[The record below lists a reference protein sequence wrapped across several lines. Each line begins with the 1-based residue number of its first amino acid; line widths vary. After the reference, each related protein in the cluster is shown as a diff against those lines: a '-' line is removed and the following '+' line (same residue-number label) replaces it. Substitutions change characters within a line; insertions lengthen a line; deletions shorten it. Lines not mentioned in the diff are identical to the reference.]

1 MQVEQNNTQSETNL
15 NKDPLTDSQESGT
28 VLTESKMQ
36 AESSDQE
43 KVKLQD
49 EISELKDKYVRA
61 HAEMENMRRRQER
74 ERLDL
79 VKFGLETIFKDL
91 LPVLDSFEKAI
102 PENSN
107 VAALTDASNIQAFAE
122 GMIMVRRQLLDV
134 CRKHGLEAIDAKD
147 APFDPHLHQAIQRVD
162 SANVTV
168 DTVANEYARGY
179 QLHGR
184 LLRPAMV
191 SVLTPTGG

>member
-1 MQVEQNNTQSETNL
+1 
-15 NKDPLTDSQESGT
+15 
-28 VLTESKMQ
+28 MQ
-36 AESSDQE
+36 AEQNSTQTDTNTHKDLQASSQEVDSAAASTQAESLDQE
-43 KVKLQD
+43 KAKLRD
-49 EISELKDKYVRA
+49 EITELKDKYVRA

-102 PENSN
+102 PEESG
-107 VAALTDASNIQAFAE
+107 VEKLTDAANIQAFAE
-122 GMIMVRRQLLDV
+122 GMVMVRRQLLDV
-134 CRKHGLEAIDAKD
+134 CRKHGLEPIIAKD
-147 APFDPHLHQAIQRVD
+147 TPFDPHLHQAIQRVD
-162 SANVTV
+162 SADVSI
-168 DTVANEYARGY
+168 DTVGSEYARGY

-191 SVLTPTGG
+191 SVLTPSGG